1 MQIAIVIYEGFTSLD
16 ATGPF
21 EVLCRLP
28 DADVQFVSVAGGDV
42 VADQPRFVLPSAP
55 LSEVPEPDLV
65 VVAGGS
71 TTQEYL
77 ADAELLEWL
86 REVHERTTF
95 TTSVC
100 TGSMLL
106 GAAGLLRGV
115 PATTHWYE
123 LASLAEFGAIPT
135 AERVVVHDRVITS
148 AGVSSGIDM
157 ALTMCARL
165 EGDTYAQAV
174 QLAIEYDPQPPHD
187 SGSLAVASDEVVAMV
202 QGVFREHYGPTW
214 AERNAVGT

>member
-28 DADVQFVSVAGGDV
+28 DADVQFVSVSGGEV
-42 VADQPRFVLPSAP
+42 VADQPRFVLPSIP
-55 LSEVPEPDLV
+55 LSEVTQPDLV

-77 ADAELLEWL
+77 GDDQLLTWL
-86 REVHERTTF
+86 REVHEQTTF

-106 GAAGLLRGV
+106 GAAGLLRGI

-135 AERVVVHDRVITS
+135 AERVVINDRVITS

-157 ALTMCARL
+157 ALTICARL
-165 EGDTYAQAV
+165 EGDVYAQAV
-174 QLAIEYDPQPPHD
+174 QLAIEYDPQPPHH
-187 SGSLAVASDEVVAMV
+187 SGSLAVAPDEVIEMV
-202 QGVFREHYGPTW
+202 SGIFREHYGPTW
-214 AERNAVGT
+214 AERQATQT